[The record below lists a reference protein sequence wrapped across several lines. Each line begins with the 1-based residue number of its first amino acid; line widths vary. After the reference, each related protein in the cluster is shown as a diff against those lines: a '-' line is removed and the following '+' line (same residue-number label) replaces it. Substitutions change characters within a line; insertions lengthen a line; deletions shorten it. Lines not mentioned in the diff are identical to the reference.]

1 MKAFKFFSIFLFFI
15 TSSSFAHLNNSDPI
29 IKLKVSVNKVLD
41 ILYAEEELDFLDKE
55 KLILDYMREGNDLYV
70 LIRRSLGN
78 NWKKI
83 SKDNQKSVLKLIEK
97 IIVRAYIKG
106 MLNRER
112 PIVSFYETNFLSE
125 KLAEIETQVK
135 LSGDIF
141 KIVYVYGKIKSE
153 WVIFDIDIE
162 NISLVTTY
170 RTQFDEFFNS
180 NIDDNNS
187 FLDSLKSIM
196 GNEKNIKTPLF

>member
-41 ILYAEEELDFLDKE
+41 ILYAEEGLDFLDKE
-55 KLILDYMREGNDLYV
+55 TLILDHMREGDDLYV

-112 PIVSFYETNFLSE
+112 PIVSFYETKFFSE

-162 NISLVTTY
+162 NISLVT
-170 RTQFDEFFNS
+170 
-180 NIDDNNS
+180 
-187 FLDSLKSIM
+187 
-196 GNEKNIKTPLF
+196 